1 MKKIILLCS
10 VIMLFCYSCNLE
22 ELLQV
27 PTNIE
32 GYKINMPQISTN
44 ASITNQQL
52 EQKFNTVVK
61 EEIWET
67 IIIKASDPKDKFP
80 LFNTITYIY
89 RLKNDKF
96 RSVNVNVT
104 YGPTKMNDEAKR
116 YAKSK
121 LKNLSLV
128 DINEIK

>member
-10 VIMLFCYSCNLE
+10 IIMIFCYACDFE

-27 PTNIE
+27 PTKIE

-52 EQKFNTVVK
+52 EQEFNTVVK

-67 IIIKASDPKDKFP
+67 IIIKASNPKDKYP
-80 LFNTITYIY
+80 LFNSITYIY

-104 YGPTKMNDEAKR
+104 YRPTKMNDESKR

-121 LKNLSLV
+121 LKNLSLI